1 MDLIIRN
8 AAPKD
13 LPAILEI
20 INHAILTT
28 TAIYDYD
35 ARTLEE
41 QTAWFEKM
49 IADGMPV
56 IVAEHDKEV
65 IGYGS
70 YNIFRPKVGY
80 RFSVEHSIYLND
92 KSRGI
97 GVGGKLLGSLIQRAR
112 ESGLHSMI
120 GAIDAANRGSIEF
133 HKKYGF
139 IEKGYLREVG
149 YKFDQW
155 LDVVYMQLI
164 LEEEE

>member
-41 QTAWFEKM
+41 QTTWFEKM
-49 IADGMPV
+49 IVDGMPV
-56 IVAEHDKEV
+56 IVAEHDKQV

-92 KSRGI
+92 RSRGI

-164 LEEEE
+164 LEEEV

>member
-13 LPAILEI
+13 LPSILEI

-49 IADGMPV
+49 INDGMPV
-56 IVAEHDKEV
+56 IVAEHDKRV

-80 RFSVEHSIYLND
+80 RFSVEHSIYLDD

-164 LEEEE
+164 VEEEE

>member
-41 QTAWFEKM
+41 QTTWFEKM

-56 IVAEHDKEV
+56 IVAEHDKQV

-92 KSRGI
+92 RSRGI

-164 LEEEE
+164 LEEEV

>member
-49 IADGMPV
+49 INDGMPV